1 MDIQRVELIAAF
13 TFEVFQTNFVYF
25 SLFLEYTQTKMG
37 FQNGTESIGQSMNV
51 DFTQSKIRIDMKTQL
66 KSFHCEVLNPC
77 QDILKFGYDF
87 QRYLVAGSVNKTVDT
102 NFFR

>member
-1 MDIQRVELIAAF
+1 MAVF

-37 FQNGTESIGQSMNV
+37 FQNATEFISQSNNV
-51 DFTQSKIRIDMKTQL
+51 DFTQSEITINIKTQL

-77 QDILKFGYDF
+77 QDILKFGYDS
-87 QRYLVAGSVNKTVDT
+87 QKYLVAGSVNKTVDT

>member
-1 MDIQRVELIAAF
+1 MAVF
-13 TFEVFQTNFVYF
+13 TFEVFQTNFLYF

-37 FQNGTESIGQSMNV
+37 FQIGTE
-51 DFTQSKIRIDMKTQL
+51 FIRIRINMKTQL

-87 QRYLVAGSVNKTVDT
+87 QKYLVAGSVNKTVDT
-102 NFFR
+102 NLFR